1 VVAAV
6 AVVSTVAVVSMGE
19 VSAVALS
26 MAVVLVAVVSTGEA
40 SAVARSTAVAFVGD
54 VSAVAVST
62 AVAFVATV
70 LVITDSLMMSSSA
83 ASAFPGGGAGAIRT
97 DITVTTITRTIT
109 MAMDT
114 AGTLTVTTVA
124 AGTVT
129 TVALVTDSAMA
140 ADQGISEV
148 CGGDDKAGY
157 GSLVSGLSACTSIR
171 HRAPLRSSMQFQI
184 VSAAELLR
192 RIGLADVLTPRNL
205 AVELQSAASA
215 VACGRRIKTGEPD
228 E

>member
-1 VVAAV
+1 MVV
-6 AVVSTVAVVSMGE
+6 VVSTVAVVSMGE

-83 ASAFPGGGAGAIRT
+83 TSAFPGGGAGAIRT

-124 AGTVT
+124 
-129 TVALVTDSAMA
+129 LVTDSAMA

-148 CGGDDKAGY
+148 CGGDDKPGY
-157 GSLVSGLSACTSIR
+157 GSLVSGLSACPSIR
-171 HRAPLRSSMQFQI
+171 HRAPPRSSMQFQI

-205 AVELQSAASA
+205 AVELQSGLA
-215 VACGRRIKTGEPD
+215 VAGGRRIKTGEPD